1 MDTHLSRLVD
11 RFDGMQVVVI
21 GEAMLDTYL
30 EGPADRLCREAPVP
44 VVSVRSRRD
53 APGGAANTAANLRRL
68 GAHVAFLSA
77 TGDDAEGDVL
87 RHTLESLGVRTAHL
101 LAEPSRQTLAK
112 QRVLADGQM
121 LLRFDQG
128 STGPVDTRTEEEL
141 IERLAALVPRSDAV
155 IVSDYGYGILTP
167 RLIQALASL
176 QSQSPRVLV
185 VDSKDLTAY
194 RQARVTAA
202 KPNYDETVRLLGCR
216 GLEEPAARFEQIVP
230 HGHRLLAMT
239 GARMCAVTL
248 DADGAVIFE
257 RGHPLYRT
265 YARRQPHSRT
275 AGAGDTFGSALALA
289 LAAGADTPAAAE
301 LASAAAAIVISRE
314 GTLTCSAQDLR
325 EYVSAGGKGLP
336 DTSRLAARADLYRQ
350 QGRRIVFT
358 NGCFDI
364 LHRGHVTFLNQ
375 AKALGDVLIVGV
387 NTDASIQRLKG
398 PGRPINALDDRLH
411 VLAALSSVDHLIP
424 FDEDSPDNL
433 IRAVRPDVFVK
444 GGDYT
449 LEQLPEASLVEALGG
464 MVEVLPY
471 VADRSTTRVV
481 ERIRE
486 GFAVR
491 SDADPPDGTAA
502 HARDVEVLVA

>member
-21 GEAMLDTYL
+21 GEAMLDAYL

-44 VVSVRSRRD
+44 IVSVASRRD

-68 GAHVAFLSA
+68 GADVAFLSA
-77 TGDDAEGDVL
+77 TGDDTEGAAL
-87 RHTLESLGVRTAHL
+87 RNTLERLGVPTAHV
-101 LAEPSRQTLAK
+101 LAERSRRTLAK
-112 QRVLADGQM
+112 HRVLADGQM

-128 STGPVDTRTEEEL
+128 CTRAVDTRTEEAL
-141 IERLAALVPRSDAV
+141 IDHLDTLFPRSDAV

-167 RLIQALASL
+167 RVIHALASL
-176 QSQSPRVLV
+176 QALSQRVLV

-194 RQARVTAA
+194 RNVRVTAA
-202 KPNYDETVRLLGCR
+202 KPNYEEAVRLLGVR
-216 GLEEPAARFEQIVP
+216 GVEPAARVEQILP
-230 HGHRLLAMT
+230 HGDRFIAMT

-248 DADGAVIFE
+248 DADGAVFFE

-265 YARRQPHSRT
+265 YARPQPHSRT
-275 AGAGDTFGSALALA
+275 AGAGDTFASALALA

-301 LASAAAAIVISRE
+301 LASAAAAMVISRA

-325 EYVSAGGKGLP
+325 EYVSAGGKYLP
-336 DTSRLAARADLYRQ
+336 DAGRVAARAHLYRQ

-398 PGRPINALDDRLH
+398 PGRPINALEDRLH
-411 VLAALSSVDHLIP
+411 VLAALSSIDHLIP
-424 FDEDSPDNL
+424 FDEDSPENL
-433 IRAVRPDVFVK
+433 IRAVCPDVFVK

-449 LEQLPEASLVEALGG
+449 RERLPEAQLVEAIGG
-464 MVEVLPY
+464 VVEVLPY
-471 VADRSTTRVV
+471 VADHSTTAVV
-481 ERIRE
+481 ARIRE
-486 GFAVR
+486 GLAGPADVNGTE
-491 SDADPPDGTAA
+491 SDALAREAA
-502 HARDVEVLVA
+502 VLVA